1 MITRGEIN
9 SPLFYK
15 YINPA
20 CILLD
25 IFLSLLLWLNGLT
38 TKSAGKNCANF
49 NLMGLYQSGKKEIL
63 ICENNIRDQKISRS
77 EVIKHE
83 YVHYVYDKKKIR
95 KTIIVEPL
103 FSYLMKHF
111 ISDGEKLFVFVH
123 EKDYSSDEELEARFL
138 SRLPTIILF
147 LI

>member
-1 MITRGEIN
+1 
-9 SPLFYK
+9 
-15 YINPA
+15 
-20 CILLD
+20 
-25 IFLSLLLWLNGLT
+25 
-38 TKSAGKNCANF
+38 
-49 NLMGLYQSGKKEIL
+49 MGLYQSGKKEIL
-63 ICENNIRDQKISRS
+63 ICENNTRDQKISKS

-83 YVHYVYDKKKIR
+83 YVHYVYDKKKIQ
-95 KTIIVEPL
+95 KTIIAEPL

-147 LI
+147 LIWWLTSYFFVAIISIGGNV